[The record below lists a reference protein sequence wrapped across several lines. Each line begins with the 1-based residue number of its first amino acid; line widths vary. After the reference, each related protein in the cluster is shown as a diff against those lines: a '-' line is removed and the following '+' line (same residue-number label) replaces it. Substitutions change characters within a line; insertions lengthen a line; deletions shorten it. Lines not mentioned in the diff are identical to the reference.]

1 MSFLGGLTGAQR
13 DPELLRQDAEAKQ
26 QRLEDDAA
34 ARKQAEDA
42 RPRRRWRPL
51 VRRRAK

>member
-34 ARKQAEDA
+34 AREQAQDA
-42 RPRRRWRPL
+42 QPRGRWRRL
-51 VRRRAK
+51 LQRGSK